1 MVIRR
6 KCDLESKESIS
17 VQDERFDMLM
27 NNTGVMK
34 CRKMLTKVRMK
45 KRSLL

>member
-1 MVIRR
+1 VEEERWRR
-6 KCDLESKESIS
+6 RDGEVEE
-17 VQDERFDMLM
+17 ERCEVLV
-27 NNTGVMK
+27 NTAGVMK

>member
-1 MVIRR
+1 M
-6 KCDLESKESIS
+6 ESIRELVTQFR
-17 VQDERFDMLM
+17 VQEERCDVLV
-27 NNTGVMK
+27 NNAGVMK